1 MSRGILAV
9 VGVALLLVT
18 AGCAGSFAPTTD
30 ASAQGQPQNQQ
41 AQDQQSQTH
50 QQQNQQAQN
59 QQTQTQTQRAGAGG
73 KTISVSA
80 SGQAEAE
87 PDQAVLRV
95 AVLARGDDANA
106 VREQLAENATQ
117 MRRALRNASVSDD
130 QIRTVRFSIDQEY
143 RRDDG
148 EREPA
153 GFRGIHA
160 FEITLSN
167 ANRAGA
173 IIDVAVSNGADQVD
187 SVELTL
193 SEERRREVR
202 ADALRN
208 AMENARADADVIAE
222 SANLTV
228 VGVRTASTGDVSFSP
243 VRAEALSAD
252 AGGTEQ
258 TSIESGPVTVSAQ
271 VSVTYN
277 ATG

>member
-1 MSRGILAV
+1 MSRGILSA
-9 VGVALLLVT
+9 VGVVLLLVT

-30 ASAQGQPQNQQ
+30 ASAQPQQQNQQ
-41 AQDQQSQTH
+41 AQS
-50 QQQNQQAQN
+50 QQAQN
-59 QQTQTQTQRAGAGG
+59 QQTQTQQAGAGG

-106 VREQLAENATQ
+106 VRERLGENASQ
-117 MRRALRNASVSDD
+117 MREALRNASVSAD
-130 QIRTVRFSIDQEY
+130 QIRTVRYAIDQEY

-148 EREPA
+148 ERRPA

-160 FEITLSN
+160 FEITLSDVD
-167 ANRAGA
+167 RAGA
-173 IIDVAVSNGADQVD
+173 VIDVAVSNGASQVD

-193 SEERRREVR
+193 SDERRRAVR
-202 ADALRN
+202 ADALRD

-228 VGVRTASTGDVSFSP
+228 AGVHTASTGDVRFSP

-252 AGGTEQ
+252 AGGGGQ